1 MAIQDL
7 SGIGITNFIFFIS
20 VSSFFLL
27 FNYWITLSNKS
38 LIIIF
43 CIITFAIQCG
53 LNISATANPL
63 VCGKVNGGV
72 ALWFTLIPWLLI
84 VLVGNIFLFNFSGW
98 LRIFANTFG
107 MWISYKALSTEQ
119 LREGPSDNEV
129 PTEQRNNAQYIKIYD
144 EIKQTPQIIINEIDI
159 TDIDED
165 TEENNKKLKELFDK
179 YSNIYPFIFKKNKD
193 DIIKII
199 KFKNKIGYLIW
210 NILFGLIAVMV
221 STNSLLNSGCSTNI
235 I

>member
-27 FNYWITLSNKS
+27 FNYWITVSNMS
-38 LIIIF
+38 LIVIF
-43 CIITFAIQCG
+43 CVLTFAIQFG
-53 LNISATANPL
+53 LNIGATTNPL
-63 VCGKVNGGV
+63 VCGTSNPGV

-84 VLVGNIFLFNFSGW
+84 VFVGNVFLFSFSGW

-107 MWISYKALSTEQ
+107 MWISYKALSTDT
-119 LREGPSDNEV
+119 LRGGPSD
-129 PTEQRNNAQYIKIYD
+129 TEIPEDKRNNAEYVKIYN

-159 TDIDED
+159 TEMDDDTDENK
-165 TEENNKKLKELFDK
+165 EKLKKLFES
-179 YSNIYPFIFKKNKD
+179 YSKIYPFIFNTNKD

-221 STNSLLNSGCSTNI
+221 STNSLLNSGCSANI